1 MEDTSKMSKKEDK
14 LDEILL
20 KIEELVN
27 ILVEDNLEA
36 FPDLIYEETPEDALE
51 VFRVSEK
58 VFNEM
63 VKRFGDK
70 WMDGM
75 GVT

>member
-1 MEDTSKMSKKEDK
+1 MSKKEDK

>member
-1 MEDTSKMSKKEDK
+1 MSKKEDK

-27 ILVEDNLEA
+27 ILIEDNLEV
-36 FPDLIYEETPEDALE
+36 FPDPIYEETPKDALE